1 MSETIRQV
9 VGESLSSSVGGRSA
23 GRFAAASNG
32 DLFARL
38 GVSDPWG
45 RALGSGRDA
54 RRQSA
59 RALREQRLAER
70 LARFDAFGGRL
81 SQRFWPGE
89 RRRRSPWGG
98 MGYTGEFVFPLLP
111 LDEVDEA
118 EDEAS
123 HAPRRRRRSTGSTMR
138 PVENPWHSGTHVPAR
153 VAAPTASHGGAA
165 ARSFRSASRRPVAR
179 AERAVGRLSP
189 MRPASVAALLR
200 PAEASAALGVSADS
214 GRGAAS
220 TRLAASASSARVA
233 RSSHRPSAGSSQVPA
248 PSRRTAAAPSL
259 PSASNRALRSA
270 AAVDRG
276 AGSVRGQELPQVSA
290 PRRVRQLDGVGA
302 RLGAVVRAKDPARQA
317 VAASTRRSAPPSLA
331 AVERLSRA
339 LRESA
344 LTTRSGVSP
353 VAAAAARAGQPVA
366 RGSEAGAVAPGRSL
380 LGASRAARRDRT
392 ASVRAALGPVAR
404 LVQPTLEQSLGDSGV
419 SPVAVAASRIEP
431 KGKSRGLRPVFRS
444 SPVLSA
450 VFAAPASEGPAE
462 EAGDMSGTVPRRS
475 TAVRQTRGATTT
487 APARSIASGRASSST
502 SRREPRAVTAALAA
516 SPTRAVAL
524 ALRAERARVGRTASL
539 RAPAVAATRAA
550 PAAGAG
556 TSLVSSTRSDSLSV
570 RSDASAAPAERP
582 VSGSARTPVSAAP
595 TASPAGPVVAGSR
608 AVRRPEAAL
617 RAAFAR
623 VQPQRVPGSPSEL
636 SATARAVERSHA
648 GAMRPASLLARPV
661 PTVPS
666 ARSAGVE
673 PAALMGALA
682 LGGVEAR
689 GRARLSRSSARHPAS
704 LVARADVGVRRLGSV
719 MPRPMPRVP
728 QHGRVREL
736 YIGRPEPVLAQL
748 SSADAST
755 DGTPSSAAAG
765 GVSGRAGA
773 GSSRSA
779 AARTAARAERS
790 AENRSQ
796 RARVPGAAVV
806 RHNAAAP
813 VLDFGLGGGAS
824 VATPTAP
831 ASDVPVRAGR
841 SREAAVGRSVPTREA
856 ATVRA
861 QARGPQRA
869 ASQGAARVRAARPV
883 EGVAARLESAQAPAA
898 SRSLVPRP
906 GASLRTPVP
915 ALSLAQRAASQ
926 RFGADPMV
934 GLAASSSEGTRSV
947 AAATQALAPAVVGL
961 VERLAAV
968 EDGARRAELARPARL
983 RTAVQHVAAR
993 QELFV
998 ALPAPLQ
1005 ARVVDEIT
1013 GRVLARAEREQLTPR
1028 VTPPPTTRRPDPW
1041 GSLASPVDAAT
1052 LLART
1057 VESAADEPEST
1068 SPPAVRRRSS
1078 SSPRVVSGPPASV
1091 VERARQRDAE
1101 RAARQLGRTV
1111 SSDAGSRPAAA
1122 AGVSAGGVSA
1132 GGASAGGVASS
1143 GPTALRQEPRL
1154 GGALRRSQEPLRAA
1168 ARVRSRTSSLARS
1181 GRLLTADAVVPA
1193 LPVGVTESSE
1203 VAATAPRTRAAS
1215 HASARSA
1222 RPVTV
1227 SRAASSVARPA
1238 SREVRA
1244 AVQGLVARRSRPSAL
1259 GYARLTGRS
1268 AVATST
1274 TARGLPVQLQTRS
1287 AGPVRSGS
1295 PQAGTF
1301 QAGTRQAGTSQAG
1314 SPRAVTLRSANRS
1327 VGGSH
1332 SRPLDWAGVRTGRE
1346 LAAPV
1351 HAVRDAVRSVSTFRA
1366 MSGGVRLADWQ
1377 MTFAEP
1383 SEHAGVAA
1391 GAAPGASEAGE
1402 WVVRTGRHVVR
1413 TADGRFL
1420 SPRAAQAAGVLP
1432 ELPVPSAAAGELPS
1446 AAARGQAAS
1455 VSRAARQAPEG
1466 QLAAP
1471 GSQPDGAASLEQVGA
1486 STSRSAVTRSAA
1498 YRTSR
1503 GGSFGRRGGAAGP
1516 GTRAAAAYRM
1526 RPSLGHTMGRLQDDE
1541 ASADHPSLPVWA
1553 RRTSGEPL
1561 DFSRAAR
1568 AGGDLFTSLARAS
1581 KPAEVVQ
1588 AILAQGHE
1596 LQTVSSSLPAPV
1608 VEVIETIRTEARKE
1622 LQSRL
1627 DAARRGEPR
1636 ASRQAATAPEAKPLK
1651 GMASRSPEVKL
1662 VKAVKAA
1669 GRKPGSRRSAGVGAD
1684 RVMKL
1689 AQRLES
1695 LVHLAEG
1702 ARDQDSARR
1711 QVRMAED
1718 SAAARAEGQGASGE
1732 AGVNEKHKQLDVE
1745 ALSRE
1750 VLMNVERELS
1760 MRRERRPEDPDGY
1773 TGF

>member
-1 MSETIRQV
+1 MSETIRRV

-111 LDEVDEA
+111 LDEMDET

-123 HAPRRRRRSTGSTMR
+123 HAPRRRRRSSGSTMR

-153 VAAPTASHGGAA
+153 VASPTASHGGAA
-165 ARSFRSASRRPVAR
+165 ARSFRSASRRPVAPT
-179 AERAVGRLSP
+179 ERAVGRLSP

-200 PAEASAALGVSADS
+200 PAEASASLGGRADS
-214 GRGAAS
+214 SRGAAS
-220 TRLAASASSARVA
+220 TRLAASASGARVS
-233 RSSHRPSAGSSQVPA
+233 RSSHRPAAGSSTASA
-248 PSRRTAAAPSL
+248 PSRRTDAAPSL
-259 PSASNRALRSA
+259 PSVSSRALRSA
-270 AAVDRG
+270 SASVDG
-276 AGSVRGQELPQVSA
+276 AGSVLGQELPPVSA
-290 PRRVRQLDGVGA
+290 PRRVRQLEGVGA
-302 RLGAVVRAKDPARQA
+302 RLGAVVRAKDPALQA
-317 VAASTRRSAPPSLA
+317 IAVSTRRSAPPSIA

-339 LRESA
+339 LRESD
-344 LTTRSGVSP
+344 LTTRAGGSP
-353 VAAAAARAGQPVA
+353 VAAAAARAGQPA
-366 RGSEAGAVAPGRSL
+366 PRGLEVGAEAPGRSL

-404 LVQPTLEQSLGDSGV
+404 LVQPGLEQSLSDAGV

-450 VFAAPASEGPAE
+450 VFAAPSSEVTAE
-462 EAGDMSGTVPRRS
+462 EGGDMSGTVPRRP
-475 TAVRQTRGATTT
+475 TAVGQSRGGT
-487 APARSIASGRASSST
+487 APAAARSMTSARASSST
-502 SRREPRAVTAALAA
+502 SRREPRSVTAALAA
-516 SPTRAVAL
+516 SPTRAVAQ
-524 ALRAERARVGRTASL
+524 ALRGERARVGRTGSL
-539 RAPAVAATRAA
+539 RSPVVAATRAA
-550 PAAGAG
+550 PAAGAR
-556 TSLVSSTRSDSLSV
+556 TSLVSSTRSDSSSARPTV
-570 RSDASAAPAERP
+570 SAASVALAERP
-582 VSGSARTPVSAAP
+582 ASGSARTPVSAAP
-595 TASPAGPVVAGSR
+595 TPGTAVAGSR
-608 AVRRPEAAL
+608 TVRRPEAAL

-623 VQPQRVPGSPSEL
+623 IQPQRGPESASEL

-661 PTVPS
+661 PTVSS
-666 ARSAGVE
+666 ARSAAVE

-748 SSADAST
+748 SSAEAST
-755 DGTPSSAAAG
+755 EGAPSPGVAR

-779 AARTAARAERS
+779 AARPAARAERS
-790 AENRSQ
+790 AETRRQ
-796 RARVPGAAVV
+796 RARVPGAAVA
-806 RHNAAAP
+806 RHEAAAP

-824 VATPTAP
+824 VATPAGS
-831 ASDVPVRAGR
+831 AAAGPVRSDR
-841 SREAAVGRSVPTREA
+841 SREAALGRSVPTREPA
-856 ATVRA
+856 VRA
-861 QARGPQRA
+861 EARGPQRA
-869 ASQGAARVRAARPV
+869 APKGAAWVRAARPV

-906 GASLRTPVP
+906 GASLRTSVP

-926 RFGADPMV
+926 RAVVDPMV
-934 GLAASSSEGTRSV
+934 GLAASSSGAMQSV

-968 EDGARRAELARPARL
+968 EDGARRVELARPARL

-1057 VESAADEPEST
+1057 VEAAADEPEST
-1068 SPPAVRRRSS
+1068 SPPAARRGSS

-1111 SSDAGSRPAAA
+1111 SPGAGSRPAAA
-1122 AGVSAGGVSA
+1122 AGVAV
-1132 GGASAGGVASS
+1132 GGVAAGDLAS
-1143 GPTALRQEPRL
+1143 GGPASGGPATTRQEPQL

-1193 LPVGVTESSE
+1193 LPVGATESSE
-1203 VAATAPRTRAAS
+1203 VAVAAPRTRAAS

-1238 SREVRA
+1238 SREVRT

-1274 TARGLPVQLQTRS
+1274 TARGLPVRLQTRS
-1287 AGPVRSGS
+1287 PGPVRSVAAQSASSQSASPRSGS
-1295 PQAGTF
+1295 PLGVTPRS
-1301 QAGTRQAGTSQAG
+1301 TNG
-1314 SPRAVTLRSANRS
+1314 SGWAPT
-1327 VGGSH
+1327 G
-1332 SRPLDWAGVRTGRE
+1332 RPLDWAGVRTGRE

-1351 HAVRDAVRSVSTFRA
+1351 HPVRDAVRSVSTFRA

-1383 SEHAGVAA
+1383 SERVDFGS
-1391 GAAPGASEAGE
+1391 GAAASGASESGE

-1432 ELPVPSAAAGELPS
+1432 ELPVPSAAAGELPA
-1446 AAARGQAAS
+1446 AAARGQAAP
-1455 VSRAARQAPEG
+1455 VSRAVRQAPEG

-1471 GSQPDGAASLEQVGA
+1471 GFQRDGAASLEQAGG
-1486 STSRSAVTRSAA
+1486 SSSRSAVTRSAA

-1503 GGSFGRRGGAAGP
+1503 GGSLGRRGGAAGP

-1553 RRTSGEPL
+1553 RRSSGEPL

-1596 LQTVSSSLPAPV
+1596 LETVSSSLPAPV

-1651 GMASRSPEVKL
+1651 GKASRSPEVKL

-1669 GRKPGSRRSAGVGAD
+1669 GRKPGSRRSGGVGAD

-1702 ARDQDSARR
+1702 ARDRDSARR